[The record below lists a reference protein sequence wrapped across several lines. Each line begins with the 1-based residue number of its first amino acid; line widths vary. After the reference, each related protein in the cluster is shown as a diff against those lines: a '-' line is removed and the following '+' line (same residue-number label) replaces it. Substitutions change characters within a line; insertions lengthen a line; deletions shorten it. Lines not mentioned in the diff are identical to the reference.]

1 MIKNHQMQIKLAV
14 DMMSGDN
21 GAQEFLPAV
30 VSALNVHDNLSVL
43 AIGRSD
49 ELLPL
54 LEKEPFFKSGR
65 ITLIP
70 ATEVVEMDDAPQS
83 ALRNKKDS
91 SMRVAIDCVKDGRAD
106 AAMSAGNTGALL
118 ATAKFV
124 LKTLPGI
131 MRPAICTS
139 IPSLRERGYVHL
151 LDLGA
156 NVDVTPE
163 HLYQFAK
170 MGALLSSA
178 VSGDPEPK
186 VSLMNIGTEAM
197 KGNELVRGTVPLMEN
212 SGLNYIGFTE
222 PDGIFFDDV
231 DVIVSDGFT
240 GNIALKTLEGTIK
253 MIVNQLS
260 SSFKRNLFTKCA
272 AVVSLPVINDLK
284 VKLDPR
290 KHNGASLLGLRGIVV
305 KSHGNADRISFQNA
319 IEISVKLVEQKII
332 EKMRKQFETAEMKQS
347 EE

>member
-1 MIKNHQMQIKLAV
+1 MIKSNQVPVKLAV

-21 GAQEFLPAV
+21 GAPEYIPAV
-30 VSALNVHDNLSVL
+30 VNALNAHDNLSVL
-43 AIGRSD
+43 AVGKEDVLHALLSD
-49 ELLPL
+49 QPHY
-54 LEKEPFFKSGR
+54 KSGR
-65 ITLIP
+65 IIIVP

-91 SMRVAIDCVKDGRAD
+91 SMRVAINCVKEGKAD

-156 NVDVTPE
+156 NVDVTPA
-163 HLYQFAK
+163 HLYQFAV
-170 MGALLSSA
+170 MGSLLSSV
-178 VSGDPEPK
+178 VSGDPAPK

-197 KGNELVRGTVPLMEN
+197 KGNELVRGTVPLMEG
-212 SGLNYIGFTE
+212 SDLNYIGFTE

-240 GNIALKTLEGTIK
+240 GNIALKTLEGTVK
-253 MIVNQLS
+253 MIVQQLGN
-260 SSFKRNLFTKCA
+260 SFKKNLLTKCA
-272 AVVSLPVINDLK
+272 AVVSMPVLKDLK
-284 VKLDPR
+284 NRMDPR

-319 IEISVKLVEQKII
+319 IEISVKLVEQQII
-332 EKMRKQFETAEMKQS
+332 DKMRKQFDTAENQQS
-347 EE
+347 NE

>member
-1 MIKNHQMQIKLAV
+1 MIKSNQVPVKLAV

-21 GAQEFLPAV
+21 GAPEYIPAV
-30 VSALNVHDNLSVL
+30 VSALNAHDNLSVL
-43 AIGRSD
+43 AVGKED
-49 ELLPL
+49 VLQPL
-54 LEKEPFFKSGR
+54 LADQPHFKSGR
-65 ITLIP
+65 ITIVP

-91 SMRVAIDCVKDGRAD
+91 SMRVAINCVKAGEAD

-163 HLYQFAK
+163 HLYQFAV
-170 MGALLSSA
+170 MGSLLSSV
-178 VSGDPEPK
+178 VSGDPAPK

-197 KGNELVRGTVPLMEN
+197 KGNELVRGTVPLMEG
-212 SGLNYIGFTE
+212 SDLNYIGFIE

-240 GNIALKTLEGTIK
+240 GNIALKTLEGTVK
-253 MIVNQLS
+253 MIVQQLGN
-260 SSFKRNLFTKCA
+260 SFKKNLLTKCA
-272 AVVSLPVINDLK
+272 AVVSMPVLKDLK
-284 VKLDPR
+284 NRMDPR

-319 IEISVKLVEQKII
+319 IEISVKLVEQQII
-332 EKMRKQFETAEMKQS
+332 DKMRKQFETAENQQS
-347 EE
+347 NE

>member
-1 MIKNHQMQIKLAV
+1 MIKSNQVPVKLAV

-21 GAQEFLPAV
+21 GAPEYIPAV
-30 VSALNVHDNLSVL
+30 VSALNAHDNLSVL
-43 AIGRSD
+43 AVGKED
-49 ELLPL
+49 VLQPL
-54 LEKEPFFKSGR
+54 LADQPHFKSGR
-65 ITLIP
+65 ITIVP

-91 SMRVAIDCVKDGRAD
+91 SMRVAINCVKAGEAD

-163 HLYQFAK
+163 HLYQFAV
-170 MGALLSSA
+170 MGSLLSSV
-178 VSGDPEPK
+178 VSGDPAPK

-197 KGNELVRGTVPLMEN
+197 KGNELVRGTVPLMEG
-212 SGLNYIGFTE
+212 SDLNYIGFTE

-240 GNIALKTLEGTIK
+240 GNIALKTLEGTVK
-253 MIVNQLS
+253 MIVQQLGN
-260 SSFKRNLFTKCA
+260 SFKKNLLTKCA
-272 AVVSLPVINDLK
+272 AVVSMPVLKDLK
-284 VKLDPR
+284 NRMDPR

-319 IEISVKLVEQKII
+319 IEISVKLVEQQII
-332 EKMRKQFETAEMKQS
+332 DKMRKQFETAENQQS
-347 EE
+347 NE

>member
-1 MIKNHQMQIKLAV
+1 
-14 DMMSGDN
+14 MMSGDK
-21 GAQEFLPAV
+21 GAPEYIPAV
-30 VSALNVHDNLSVL
+30 VSALNAHDNLSVL
-43 AIGRSD
+43 AVGKEDI
-49 ELLPL
+49 LQPL
-54 LEKEPFFKSGR
+54 LADQPHFKSGR
-65 ITLIP
+65 ITIVP

-91 SMRVAIDCVKDGRAD
+91 SMRVAINCVKEGQAD

-163 HLYQFAK
+163 HLYQFAV
-170 MGALLSSA
+170 MGSLLSSV
-178 VSGDPEPK
+178 VSGDPAPK

-197 KGNELVRGTVPLMEN
+197 KGNELVRGTVPLMEG
-212 SGLNYIGFTE
+212 SDLNYIGFTE

-240 GNIALKTLEGTIK
+240 GNIALKTLEGTVK
-253 MIVNQLS
+253 MIVQQLGN
-260 SSFKRNLFTKCA
+260 SFKKNLLTKCA
-272 AVVSLPVINDLK
+272 AVVSMPVLKDLK
-284 VKLDPR
+284 NRMDPR

-319 IEISVKLVEQKII
+319 IEISVKLVEQQII
-332 EKMRKQFETAEMKQS
+332 DKMRKQFETAENQQS
-347 EE
+347 NE

>member
-1 MIKNHQMQIKLAV
+1 MIENNQAQIKLAV

-21 GAQEFLPAV
+21 GAPEFLPAV
-30 VSALNVHDNLSVL
+30 VNALRAHDNLVIL
-43 AIGRSD
+43 AVGKEEI
-49 ELLPL
+49 LKPL
-54 LEKEPFFKSGR
+54 LENEPLFKSGR
-65 ITLIP
+65 IELVP

-91 SMRVAIDCVKDGRAD
+91 SMRVAINYVKEGKAD

-139 IPSLRERGYVHL
+139 IPSLRERGYVHM

-163 HLYQFAK
+163 HLYQFAV
-170 MGALLSSA
+170 MGSLLSSA
-178 VSGDPEPK
+178 VSLDPRPK

-197 KGNELVRGTVPLMEN
+197 KGNELVRGTVPLMEA
-212 SGLNYIGFTE
+212 SDLNYIGFTE

-240 GNIALKTLEGTIK
+240 GNIALKTLEGTVK
-253 MIVNQLS
+253 MIVKQLS
-260 SSFKRNLFTKCA
+260 SSFKKNLFTKCA
-272 AVVSLPVINDLK
+272 AVVSMPVLKDLK
-284 VKLDPR
+284 NGMDPR

-305 KSHGNADRISFQNA
+305 KSHGNADRVSFQNA
-319 IEISVKLVEQKII
+319 IEISVKLVEQQII
-332 EKMRKQFETAEMKQS
+332 EKMRKQFETVAKEQS
-347 EE
+347 DK

>member
-1 MIKNHQMQIKLAV
+1 MIDKTQEQVRIAI
-14 DMMSGDN
+14 DMMSGDS
-21 GAQEFLPAV
+21 GAREYVPAV
-30 VSALNVHDNLSVL
+30 MNALKLHHNLTVL
-43 AIGRSD
+43 AVGQ
-49 ELLPL
+49 EAVLKPL
-54 LEKEPFFKSGR
+54 LENEELYKAGR
-65 ITLIP
+65 ITIIN

-91 SMRVAIDCVKDGRAD
+91 SMRVAINHVKEGNAD

-139 IPSLRERGYVHL
+139 IPSLRERGYVHM

-156 NVDVTPE
+156 NVDVSPE
-163 HLYQFAK
+163 HLYQFAV
-170 MGALLSSA
+170 MGSLLSSA
-178 VSGDPEPK
+178 VSGDPQPK

-197 KGNELVRGTVPLMEN
+197 KGNELVRGTVPLMEGSN
-212 SGLNYIGFTE
+212 LNYIGFTE

-240 GNIALKTLEGTIK
+240 GNIALKTLEGTVK
-253 MIVNQLS
+253 MMVKLLS
-260 SSFKRNLFTKCA
+260 NSFKKNILTKCA
-272 AVVSLPVINDLK
+272 ALVSMPVLKDLK
-284 VKLDPR
+284 KNIDPR

-305 KSHGNADRISFQNA
+305 KSHGNADRIAFQNA
-319 IEISVKLVEQKII
+319 IEISVKLVEQQII
-332 EKMRKQFETAEMKQS
+332 EKMRKQFETAEKEQS
-347 EE
+347 NE

>member
-1 MIKNHQMQIKLAV
+1 
-14 DMMSGDN
+14 MMSGDN
-21 GAQEFLPAV
+21 GAPEYIPAV
-30 VSALNVHDNLSVL
+30 VSALNAHDNLSVL
-43 AIGRSD
+43 AVGKEDI
-49 ELLPL
+49 LQPL
-54 LEKEPFFKSGR
+54 LADQPHFKSGR
-65 ITLIP
+65 ITIVP

-91 SMRVAIDCVKDGRAD
+91 SMRVAINCVKEGQAD

-163 HLYQFAK
+163 HLYQFAV
-170 MGALLSSA
+170 MGSLLSSV
-178 VSGDPEPK
+178 VSGDPAPK

-197 KGNELVRGTVPLMEN
+197 KGNELVRGTVPLMERSN
-212 SGLNYIGFTE
+212 LNYIGFTE

-240 GNIALKTLEGTIK
+240 GNIALKTLEGTVK
-253 MIVNQLS
+253 MIVQQLGN
-260 SSFKRNLFTKCA
+260 SFKKNLLTKCA
-272 AVVSLPVINDLK
+272 AVVSMPVLKDLK
-284 VKLDPR
+284 NSMDPR

-319 IEISVKLVEQKII
+319 IEISVKLVEQQII
-332 EKMRKQFETAEMKQS
+332 DKMRKQFETAENQQS
-347 EE
+347 NE

>member
-1 MIKNHQMQIKLAV
+1 MKSNQVPVKLAV

-21 GAQEFLPAV
+21 GAPEYIPAV
-30 VSALNVHDNLSVL
+30 VSALNAHDNLSVL
-43 AIGRSD
+43 AVGKED
-49 ELLPL
+49 VLQPL
-54 LEKEPFFKSGR
+54 LADQPHFKSGR
-65 ITLIP
+65 ITIVP

-91 SMRVAIDCVKDGRAD
+91 SMRVAINCVKAGEAD

-163 HLYQFAK
+163 HLYQFAV
-170 MGALLSSA
+170 MGSLLSSV
-178 VSGDPEPK
+178 VSGDPAPK

-197 KGNELVRGTVPLMEN
+197 KGNELVRGTVPLMEG
-212 SGLNYIGFTE
+212 SDLNYIGFTE

-240 GNIALKTLEGTIK
+240 GNIALKTLEGTVK
-253 MIVNQLS
+253 MIVQQLGN
-260 SSFKRNLFTKCA
+260 SFKKNLLTKCA
-272 AVVSLPVINDLK
+272 AVVSMPVLKDLK
-284 VKLDPR
+284 NRMDPR

-319 IEISVKLVEQKII
+319 IEISVKLVEQQII
-332 EKMRKQFETAEMKQS
+332 DKMRKQFETAENQQS
-347 EE
+347 NE

>member
-1 MIKNHQMQIKLAV
+1 MKSNQVPVKLAV

-21 GAQEFLPAV
+21 GAPEYIPAV
-30 VSALNVHDNLSVL
+30 VSALNAHDNLSVL
-43 AIGRSD
+43 AVGKEDI
-49 ELLPL
+49 LQPL
-54 LEKEPFFKSGR
+54 LADQPHFKSGR
-65 ITLIP
+65 ITIVP

-91 SMRVAIDCVKDGRAD
+91 SMRVAINCVKAGEAD

-163 HLYQFAK
+163 HLYQFAV
-170 MGALLSSA
+170 MGSLLSSV
-178 VSGDPEPK
+178 VSGDPAPK

-197 KGNELVRGTVPLMEN
+197 KGNELVRGTVPLMEG
-212 SGLNYIGFTE
+212 SDLNYIGFTE

-240 GNIALKTLEGTIK
+240 GNIALKTLEGTVK
-253 MIVNQLS
+253 MIVQQLGN
-260 SSFKRNLFTKCA
+260 SFKKNLLTKCA
-272 AVVSLPVINDLK
+272 AVVSMPVLKDLK
-284 VKLDPR
+284 NRMDPR

-319 IEISVKLVEQKII
+319 IEISVKLVEQQII
-332 EKMRKQFETAEMKQS
+332 DKMRKQFETAENQQS
-347 EE
+347 NE

>member
-1 MIKNHQMQIKLAV
+1 MIKSNQVPVKLAV

-21 GAQEFLPAV
+21 GAPEYIPAV
-30 VSALNVHDNLSVL
+30 VSALNAHDNLSVL
-43 AIGRSD
+43 AVGKEDI
-49 ELLPL
+49 LQPL
-54 LEKEPFFKSGR
+54 LADQPHFKSGR
-65 ITLIP
+65 ITIVP

-91 SMRVAIDCVKDGRAD
+91 SMRVAINCVKAGEAD

-163 HLYQFAK
+163 HLYQFAV
-170 MGALLSSA
+170 MGSLLSSV
-178 VSGDPEPK
+178 VSGDPAPK

-197 KGNELVRGTVPLMEN
+197 KGNELVRGTVPLMEG
-212 SGLNYIGFTE
+212 SDLNYIGFTE

-240 GNIALKTLEGTIK
+240 GNIALKTLEGTVK
-253 MIVNQLS
+253 MIVQQLGN
-260 SSFKRNLFTKCA
+260 SFKKNLLTKCA
-272 AVVSLPVINDLK
+272 AVVSMPVLKDLK
-284 VKLDPR
+284 NRMDPR

-319 IEISVKLVEQKII
+319 IEISVKLVEQQII
-332 EKMRKQFETAEMKQS
+332 DKMRKQFETAENQQS
-347 EE
+347 NE

>member
-1 MIKNHQMQIKLAV
+1 
-14 DMMSGDN
+14 MMSGDN
-21 GAQEFLPAV
+21 GAPEYIPAV
-30 VSALNVHDNLSVL
+30 VSALNAHDNLSVL
-43 AIGRSD
+43 AVGK
-49 ELLPL
+49 EAVLQPL
-54 LEKEPFFKSGR
+54 LADQPHFKSGR
-65 ITLIP
+65 ITIVP

-91 SMRVAIDCVKDGRAD
+91 SMRVAINCVKAGEAD

-163 HLYQFAK
+163 HLYQFAV
-170 MGALLSSA
+170 MGSLLSSV
-178 VSGDPEPK
+178 VSGDPAPK

-197 KGNELVRGTVPLMEN
+197 KGNELVRGTVPLMEG
-212 SGLNYIGFTE
+212 SDLNYIGFTE

-240 GNIALKTLEGTIK
+240 GNIALKTLEGTVK
-253 MIVNQLS
+253 MIVQQLGN
-260 SSFKRNLFTKCA
+260 SFKKNLLTKCA
-272 AVVSLPVINDLK
+272 AVVSMPVLKDLK
-284 VKLDPR
+284 NRMDPR

-319 IEISVKLVEQKII
+319 IEISVKLVEQQII
-332 EKMRKQFETAEMKQS
+332 DKMRKQFETAENQQS
-347 EE
+347 NE

>member
-1 MIKNHQMQIKLAV
+1 MIKSNQVPVKLAV

-21 GAQEFLPAV
+21 GAPEYIPAV
-30 VSALNVHDNLSVL
+30 VSALNTHDNLSVL
-43 AIGRSD
+43 AVGKED
-49 ELLPL
+49 VLQPL
-54 LEKEPFFKSGR
+54 LADQPHFKSGR
-65 ITLIP
+65 ITIVP

-91 SMRVAIDCVKDGRAD
+91 SMRVAINCVKAGEAD

-163 HLYQFAK
+163 HLYQFAV
-170 MGALLSSA
+170 MGSLLSSV
-178 VSGDPEPK
+178 VSGDPAPK

-197 KGNELVRGTVPLMEN
+197 KGNELVRGTVPLMEG
-212 SGLNYIGFTE
+212 SDLNYIGFTE

-240 GNIALKTLEGTIK
+240 GNIALKTLEGTVK
-253 MIVNQLS
+253 MIVQQLGN
-260 SSFKRNLFTKCA
+260 SFKKNLLTKCA
-272 AVVSLPVINDLK
+272 AVVSMPVLKDLK
-284 VKLDPR
+284 NRMDPR

-319 IEISVKLVEQKII
+319 IEISVKLVEQQII
-332 EKMRKQFETAEMKQS
+332 DKMRKQFETAENQQS
-347 EE
+347 NE

>member
-1 MIKNHQMQIKLAV
+1 MIKSNQVPVKLAV

-21 GAQEFLPAV
+21 GAPEYIPAV
-30 VSALNVHDNLSVL
+30 VSALNAHDNLSVL
-43 AIGRSD
+43 AVGKEDI
-49 ELLPL
+49 LQPL
-54 LEKEPFFKSGR
+54 LADQPHFKSGR
-65 ITLIP
+65 ITIVP

-91 SMRVAIDCVKDGRAD
+91 SMRVAINCVKEGQAD

-163 HLYQFAK
+163 HLYQFAV
-170 MGALLSSA
+170 MGSLLSSV
-178 VSGDPEPK
+178 VSGDPAPK

-197 KGNELVRGTVPLMEN
+197 KGNELVRGTVPLMEGSN
-212 SGLNYIGFTE
+212 LNYIGFTE

-240 GNIALKTLEGTIK
+240 GNIALKTLEGTVK
-253 MIVNQLS
+253 MIVQQLGN
-260 SSFKRNLFTKCA
+260 SFKKNLLTKCA
-272 AVVSLPVINDLK
+272 AVVSMPVLKDLK
-284 VKLDPR
+284 NSMDPR

-319 IEISVKLVEQKII
+319 IEISVKLVEQQII
-332 EKMRKQFETAEMKQS
+332 DKMRKQFETAENQQS
-347 EE
+347 NE

>member
-1 MIKNHQMQIKLAV
+1 MIESNQVPVKLAV

-30 VSALNVHDNLSVL
+30 VNALKMHSNLSVL
-43 AIGRSD
+43 AVGSV
-49 ELLPL
+49 EVLEPL
-54 LEKEPFFKSGR
+54 LKDEPLYKTGR
-65 ITLIP
+65 IELVP
-70 ATEVVEMDDAPQS
+70 ATEIVEMDDAPQS

-91 SMRVAIDCVKDGRAD
+91 SMRVAIDCVKSGQAD

-156 NVDVTPE
+156 NVDVSPE
-163 HLYQFAK
+163 HLYQFAV
-170 MGALLSSA
+170 MGSLLSSV
-178 VSGDPEPK
+178 VSNDPAPK

-197 KGNELVRGTVPLMEN
+197 KGNELVRGTVPLMESSN
-212 SGLNYIGFTE
+212 LNYIGFTE

-240 GNIALKTLEGTIK
+240 GNIALKTLEGTVK
-253 MIVNQLS
+253 MIVSQLS
-260 SSFKRNLFTKCA
+260 TSFRKNLMTKCA
-272 AVVSLPVINDLK
+272 AVVSMPVINDLK
-284 VKLDPR
+284 SKLDPR

-332 EKMRKQFETAEMKQS
+332 EKMRKQFETAENQQS

>member
-1 MIKNHQMQIKLAV
+1 
-14 DMMSGDN
+14 MMSGDN
-21 GAQEFLPAV
+21 GAPEYIPAV
-30 VSALNVHDNLSVL
+30 VSALNAHDNLSVL
-43 AIGRSD
+43 AVGKEDI
-49 ELLPL
+49 LQPL
-54 LEKEPFFKSGR
+54 LADQPHFKSGR
-65 ITLIP
+65 ITIVP

-91 SMRVAIDCVKDGRAD
+91 SMRVAINCVKEGQAD

-163 HLYQFAK
+163 HLYQFAV
-170 MGALLSSA
+170 MGSLLSSV
-178 VSGDPEPK
+178 VSGDPAPK

-197 KGNELVRGTVPLMEN
+197 KGNELVRGTVPLMEGSN
-212 SGLNYIGFTE
+212 LNYIGFTE

-240 GNIALKTLEGTIK
+240 GNIALKTLEGTVK
-253 MIVNQLS
+253 MIVQQLGN
-260 SSFKRNLFTKCA
+260 SFKKNLLTKCA
-272 AVVSLPVINDLK
+272 AVVSMPVLKDLK
-284 VKLDPR
+284 NSMDPR

-319 IEISVKLVEQKII
+319 IEISVKLVEQQII
-332 EKMRKQFETAEMKQS
+332 DKMRKQFETAENQQS
-347 EE
+347 NE

>member
-1 MIKNHQMQIKLAV
+1 MPVKLAV

-21 GAQEFLPAV
+21 GAPEYIPAV
-30 VSALNVHDNLSVL
+30 VSALNAHDNLSVL
-43 AIGRSD
+43 AVGKED
-49 ELLPL
+49 VLQPL
-54 LEKEPFFKSGR
+54 LADQPHFKSGR
-65 ITLIP
+65 ITIVS

-91 SMRVAIDCVKDGRAD
+91 SMRVAINCVKAGEAD
-106 AAMSAGNTGALL
+106 VAMSAGNTGALL

-163 HLYQFAK
+163 HLYQFAV
-170 MGALLSSA
+170 MGSLLSSV
-178 VSGDPEPK
+178 VSGDPAPK

-197 KGNELVRGTVPLMEN
+197 KGNELVRGTVPLMEG
-212 SGLNYIGFTE
+212 SDLNYIGFTE

-240 GNIALKTLEGTIK
+240 GNIALKTLEGTVK
-253 MIVNQLS
+253 MIVQQLGN
-260 SSFKRNLFTKCA
+260 SFKKNLLTKCA
-272 AVVSLPVINDLK
+272 AVVSMPVLKDLK
-284 VKLDPR
+284 NRMDPR

-319 IEISVKLVEQKII
+319 IEISVKLVEQQII
-332 EKMRKQFETAEMKQS
+332 DKMRKQFETAENQQS
-347 EE
+347 NE

>member
-1 MIKNHQMQIKLAV
+1 
-14 DMMSGDN
+14 MMSGDN
-21 GAQEFLPAV
+21 GAPEYIPAV
-30 VSALNVHDNLSVL
+30 VSALNAHDNLSVL
-43 AIGRSD
+43 AVGKEDI
-49 ELLPL
+49 LQPL
-54 LEKEPFFKSGR
+54 LADQPHFKSGR
-65 ITLIP
+65 ITIVP

-91 SMRVAIDCVKDGRAD
+91 SMRVAINCVKAGEAD

-163 HLYQFAK
+163 HLYQFAV
-170 MGALLSSA
+170 MGSLLSSV
-178 VSGDPEPK
+178 VSGDPAPK

-197 KGNELVRGTVPLMEN
+197 KGNELVRGTVPLMEG
-212 SGLNYIGFTE
+212 SDLNYIGFTE

-240 GNIALKTLEGTIK
+240 GNIALKTLEGTVK
-253 MIVNQLS
+253 MIVQQLGN
-260 SSFKRNLFTKCA
+260 SFKKNLLTKCA
-272 AVVSLPVINDLK
+272 AVVSMPVLKDLK
-284 VKLDPR
+284 NRMDPR

-319 IEISVKLVEQKII
+319 IEISVKLVEQQII
-332 EKMRKQFETAEMKQS
+332 DKMRKQFETAENQQS
-347 EE
+347 NE

>member
-1 MIKNHQMQIKLAV
+1 MIKSNQVPVKLAV

-21 GAQEFLPAV
+21 GAPEYIPAV
-30 VSALNVHDNLSVL
+30 VSALNAHDNLSVL
-43 AIGRSD
+43 AVGKED
-49 ELLPL
+49 VLQPL
-54 LEKEPFFKSGR
+54 LADEPHFKSGR
-65 ITLIP
+65 ITIVP

-91 SMRVAIDCVKDGRAD
+91 SMRVAINCVKAGEAD

-163 HLYQFAK
+163 HLYQFAV
-170 MGALLSSA
+170 MGSLLSSV
-178 VSGDPEPK
+178 VSGDPAPK

-197 KGNELVRGTVPLMEN
+197 KGNELVRGTVPLMEG
-212 SGLNYIGFTE
+212 SDLNYIGFTE

-240 GNIALKTLEGTIK
+240 GNIALKTLEGTVK
-253 MIVNQLS
+253 MIVQQLGN
-260 SSFKRNLFTKCA
+260 SFKKNLLTKCA
-272 AVVSLPVINDLK
+272 AVVSMPVLKDLK
-284 VKLDPR
+284 NRMDPR

-319 IEISVKLVEQKII
+319 IEISVKLVEQQII
-332 EKMRKQFETAEMKQS
+332 DKMRKQFETAENQQS
-347 EE
+347 NE

>member
-1 MIKNHQMQIKLAV
+1 MIENNQAQIKLAV

-21 GAQEFLPAV
+21 GAPEFIPAV
-30 VSALNVHDNLSVL
+30 ISALKAHDKLSILAVGKVEVL
-43 AIGRSD
+43 
-49 ELLPL
+49 EPL
-54 LEKEPFFKSGR
+54 LKDEPFYQAGR
-65 ITLIP
+65 ITIVP

-91 SMRVAIDCVKDGRAD
+91 SMRVAINCVKEGQAD
-106 AAMSAGNTGALL
+106 AAMSSGNTGALL

-139 IPSLRERGYVHL
+139 IPSLRERGYVHM

-163 HLYQFAK
+163 HLYQFAV
-170 MGALLSSA
+170 MGSLLASS
-178 VSGDPEPK
+178 VSNDPAPK

-212 SGLNYIGFTE
+212 SKLNYIGFTE

-240 GNIALKTLEGTIK
+240 GNIALKTLEGTVK
-253 MIVNQLS
+253 MIVKLLNDSYRKNAFTMFAGLIS
-260 SSFKRNLFTKCA
+260 KPVLKNLKHGM
-272 AVVSLPVINDLK
+272 
-284 VKLDPR
+284 DPR

-305 KSHGNADRISFQNA
+305 KSHGNADRVAFQNA
-319 IEISVKLVEQKII
+319 IEISVKLVEQQII
-332 EKMRKQFETAEMKQS
+332 EKMRKQFDTAATEQS

>member
-1 MIKNHQMQIKLAV
+1 MIKSNQVPVKLAV

-21 GAQEFLPAV
+21 GAPEYIPAV
-30 VSALNVHDNLSVL
+30 VSALNAHDNLSVL
-43 AIGRSD
+43 AVGKED
-49 ELLPL
+49 VLQPL
-54 LEKEPFFKSGR
+54 LADQPHFKSGR
-65 ITLIP
+65 ITIVS

-91 SMRVAIDCVKDGRAD
+91 SMRVAINCVKAGEAD
-106 AAMSAGNTGALL
+106 VAMSAGNTGALL

-163 HLYQFAK
+163 HLYQFAV
-170 MGALLSSA
+170 MGSLLSSV
-178 VSGDPEPK
+178 VSGDPAPK

-197 KGNELVRGTVPLMEN
+197 KGNELVRGTVPLMEG
-212 SGLNYIGFTE
+212 SDLNYIGFTE

-240 GNIALKTLEGTIK
+240 GNIALKTLEGTVK
-253 MIVNQLS
+253 MIVQQLGN
-260 SSFKRNLFTKCA
+260 SFKKNLLTKCA
-272 AVVSLPVINDLK
+272 AVVSMPVLKDLK
-284 VKLDPR
+284 NRMDPR

-319 IEISVKLVEQKII
+319 IEISVKLVEQQII
-332 EKMRKQFETAEMKQS
+332 DKMRKQFETAENQQS
-347 EE
+347 NE

>member
-1 MIKNHQMQIKLAV
+1 MIENNRVQIKLAV

-21 GAQEFLPAV
+21 GAPEFLPAV
-30 VSALNVHDNLSVL
+30 INALTAHDNLSILAVGKEEVL
-43 AIGRSD
+43 K
-49 ELLPL
+49 PL
-54 LEKEPFFKSGR
+54 LLNEAFYKAGR
-65 ITLIP
+65 IELIP

-91 SMRVAIDCVKDGRAD
+91 SMRVAINCVKSGQAD

-139 IPSLRERGYVHL
+139 IPSLRARGYVHM

-156 NVDVTPE
+156 NVDVSPE
-163 HLYQFAK
+163 HLYQFAV
-170 MGALLSSA
+170 MGSLLSSV
-178 VSGDPEPK
+178 VSGDPAPK

-197 KGNELVRGTVPLMEN
+197 KGNELVRGTVPLMEG
-212 SGLNYIGFTE
+212 SDLNYIGFTE

-240 GNIALKTLEGTIK
+240 GNIALKTLEGTVK
-253 MIVNQLS
+253 MMVKLLS
-260 SSFKRNLFTKCA
+260 NSYKKNLFTKCA
-272 AVVSLPVINDLK
+272 AIVSMPVFKDLK
-284 VKLDPR
+284 QGIDPR

-305 KSHGNADRISFQNA
+305 KSHGNADRIAFQNA
-319 IEISVKLVEQKII
+319 IEISVKLVEQQII
-332 EKMRKQFETAEMKQS
+332 EKMRKQFDTAATEQS

>member
-1 MIKNHQMQIKLAV
+1 
-14 DMMSGDN
+14 MMSGDN
-21 GAQEFLPAV
+21 GAPEYIPAV
-30 VSALNVHDNLSVL
+30 VSALNAHDNLSVL
-43 AIGRSD
+43 AVGKED
-49 ELLPL
+49 VLQPL
-54 LEKEPFFKSGR
+54 LADQPHFKSGR
-65 ITLIP
+65 ITIVS

-91 SMRVAIDCVKDGRAD
+91 SMRVAINCVKAGEAD
-106 AAMSAGNTGALL
+106 VAMSAGNTGALL

-163 HLYQFAK
+163 HLYQFAV
-170 MGALLSSA
+170 MGSLLSSV
-178 VSGDPEPK
+178 VSGDPAPK

-197 KGNELVRGTVPLMEN
+197 KGNELVRGTVPLMEG
-212 SGLNYIGFTE
+212 SDLNYIGFTE

-240 GNIALKTLEGTIK
+240 GNIALKTLEGTVK
-253 MIVNQLS
+253 MIVQQLGN
-260 SSFKRNLFTKCA
+260 SFKKNLLTKCA
-272 AVVSLPVINDLK
+272 AVVSMPVLKDLK
-284 VKLDPR
+284 NRMDPR

-319 IEISVKLVEQKII
+319 IEISVKLVEQQII
-332 EKMRKQFETAEMKQS
+332 DKMRKQFETAENQQS
-347 EE
+347 NE

>member
-1 MIKNHQMQIKLAV
+1 MKSNQVPVKLAV

-21 GAQEFLPAV
+21 GAPEYIPAV
-30 VSALNVHDNLSVL
+30 VSALNAHDNLSVL
-43 AIGRSD
+43 AVGKEDI
-49 ELLPL
+49 LQPL
-54 LEKEPFFKSGR
+54 LADQPHFKSGR
-65 ITLIP
+65 ITIVP

-91 SMRVAIDCVKDGRAD
+91 SMRVAINCVKEGQAD

-163 HLYQFAK
+163 HLYQFAV
-170 MGALLSSA
+170 MGSLLSSV
-178 VSGDPEPK
+178 VSGDPAPK

-197 KGNELVRGTVPLMEN
+197 KGNELVRGTVPLMEGSN
-212 SGLNYIGFTE
+212 LNYIGFTE

-240 GNIALKTLEGTIK
+240 GNIALKTLEGTVK
-253 MIVNQLS
+253 MIVQQLGN
-260 SSFKRNLFTKCA
+260 SFKKNLLTKCA
-272 AVVSLPVINDLK
+272 AVVSMPVLKDLK
-284 VKLDPR
+284 NSMDPR

-319 IEISVKLVEQKII
+319 IEISVKLVEQQII
-332 EKMRKQFETAEMKQS
+332 DKMRKQFETAENQQS
-347 EE
+347 NE

>member
-1 MIKNHQMQIKLAV
+1 MIEKNQTQIKLAV

-21 GAQEFLPAV
+21 GDSEILPAV
-30 VSALNVHDNLSVL
+30 VSALEGHQNLSILAVGQEEVL
-43 AIGRSD
+43 R
-49 ELLPL
+49 PL
-54 LEKEPFFKSGR
+54 LEKEPLFTSGR
-65 ITLIP
+65 IELVP

-91 SMRVAIDCVKDGRAD
+91 SMRVAINCVKDGRAD

-139 IPSLRERGYVHL
+139 IPSLRERGYVHM

-163 HLYQFAK
+163 HLYQFAV
-170 MGALLSSA
+170 MGSLLSSA
-178 VSGDPEPK
+178 VSQDPAPK
-186 VSLMNIGTEAM
+186 VSLLNIGTEAM
-197 KGNELVRGTVPLMEN
+197 KGNELIRGTVPLMEASN
-212 SGLNYIGFTE
+212 LNYIGFTE

-253 MIVNQLS
+253 MIVKQLS
-260 SSFKRNLFTKCA
+260 NSFKKNIYTKCA
-272 AVVSLPVINDLK
+272 AVVSMPVLNDLK
-284 VKLDPR
+284 RGMDPR

-305 KSHGNADRISFQNA
+305 KSHGNADRVSFQNA
-319 IEISVKLVEQKII
+319 IEISVKLVEQQII
-332 EKMRKQFETAEMKQS
+332 EKMRKQFETAEKEQAN
-347 EE
+347 E